1 MNTEL
6 YRDLNP
12 GNNYPWVQVTEI
24 EKGIYLGGIPEPRD
38 DPEGCQEL
46 NSTHAPHSIIE
57 KYGIET
63 ILSFTDKEVWWNIDP
78 KVYTLHFVL
87 EDSPD
92 TNIKQCFSKIVSRL
106 DVARKEGNPIFVHC
120 AAGISRS
127 ATALCAYYIYAGI
140 PGISQ
145 PSVSDVVKFLQSK
158 RPFVIP
164 NPGFLK
170 QLVEYHEEVNK
181 DECVIM

>member
-6 YRDLNP
+6 YRDLDP
-12 GNNYPWVQVTEI
+12 GRGHPWVQVTEI
-24 EKGIYLGGIPEPRD
+24 EEDIYLGGIPEPHD

-57 KYGIET
+57 MYKIET

-78 KVYTLHFVL
+78 NVYTLHFVL

-92 TNIKQCFSKIVSRL
+92 TDMKQCFPRIISRIKQARSDKKKIF
-106 DVARKEGNPIFVHC
+106 IHC
-120 AAGISRS
+120 VAGISRS

-140 PGISQ
+140 PGISH

-158 RPFVIP
+158 RPFVHP

-181 DECVIM
+181 DECVVM